1 MSVPY
6 WSWRRP
12 GATRRSAAASEDRE
26 ELGGA
31 YNPHV
36 SHLPRGM
43 GIVVARHEGVGLAD
57 HGVSQQIITPS
68 IPTNLRRLLG

>member
-6 WSWRRP
+6 WNWRRP

-43 GIVVARHEGVGLAD
+43 EIGAARHERVGLAD
-57 HGVSQQIITPS
+57 HDVSEQIIIPS
-68 IPTNLRRLLG
+68 ISTNLRRLLG